1 MTLQKQLQNYAI
13 WLEQRGLSAVSRVYE
28 LAKEETPKSETK
40 AAPIQKTS
48 NIFVISPTATKEE
61 QDLILKIV
69 AAMKL
74 GDDFYLYRASKD
86 EVLSLPATIAEWQQ
100 NTNILVFDKDLS
112 EASTGK
118 AFSEVVNKI
127 SPLDAIGVKLFTTH
141 SPIELIKDPSKKAPL
156 WAAIQQI

>member
-1 MTLQKQLQNYAI
+1 MQQ
-13 WLEQRGLSAVSRVYE
+13 
-28 LAKEETPKSETK
+28 
-40 AAPIQKTS
+40 
-48 NIFVISPTATKEE
+48 
-61 QDLILKIV
+61 
-69 AAMKL
+69 KL